1 MSRFIDNLNSIK
13 IESIDSDWLQVQ
25 IGNQI
30 FVLSYDAAVD
40 IASLLALTTAKM
52 DENSSILS
60 ETKYLN

>member
-1 MSRFIDNLNSIK
+1 MSRFIDNLDNVK
-13 IESIDSDWLQVQ
+13 IESIDTDWLQVQ

-40 IASLLALTTAKM
+40 IASHLAITTAKM
-52 DENSSILS
+52 DETASVLP